1 MVGIL
6 IAVVVLVGVIA
17 AADLLLSFALIR
29 RVAALQTQ
37 DANVSGPAVGREVG
51 QFRVPLLGGGEF
63 SRDSLAAPRVL
74 AVFLTTS
81 CEPCR
86 RAITELSAMPG
97 PLPWPLY
104 VVIIRTDAPGA
115 EETAD
120 DALEVAGQMPAGSR
134 VGVIAAA
141 EAPLEAFGID
151 GYPTVLTV
159 EDGIIR
165 ASGFRVAALLDGVS
179 R

>member
-17 AADLLLSFALIR
+17 CADLLLSFALIR
-29 RVAALQTQ
+29 RVAALQAQ
-37 DANVSGPAVGREVG
+37 GPGVSGPAVGREVG

-63 SRDSLAAPRVL
+63 SRDHLAAPRTL

-86 RAITELSAMPG
+86 RAITELSTMPG

-104 VVIIRTDAPGA
+104 VVIIRTDADD
-115 EETAD
+115 D

-151 GYPTVLTV
+151 GYPTVLTI

>member
-1 MVGIL
+1 MTGIL

-17 AADLLLSFALIR
+17 CANLLISFALIR
-29 RVAALQTQ
+29 RVATLQREGTA
-37 DANVSGPAVGREVG
+37 DVSGPAVGREVG

-63 SRDSLAAPRVL
+63 SRDHLAAPRTL

-86 RAITELSAMPG
+86 RAITELAAMGG

-104 VVIIRTDAPGA
+104 IVIIRTDADD
-115 EETAD
+115 D
-120 DALEVAGQMPAGSR
+120 DALKVAGQMPAGSQ
-134 VGVIAAA
+134 VGVITAS

-151 GYPTVLTV
+151 GYPTVLTI

>member
-1 MVGIL
+1 VIGIL

-17 AADLLLSFALIR
+17 CADLLISFALIR
-29 RVAALQTQ
+29 RVAALQSRGGTE
-37 DANVSGPAVGREVG
+37 ASGPAVGREVG

-63 SRDSLAAPRVL
+63 SRPSLDAQRTLV
-74 AVFLTTS
+74 VFLTTS

-86 RAITELSAMPG
+86 RAIAELSTMAG

-104 VVIIRTDAPGA
+104 VIIIETDSAA
-115 EETAD
+115 AVD
-120 DALEVAGQMPAGSR
+120 AVDALEVAGQMPTGSR
-134 VGVIAAA
+134 VGVITAS

-165 ASGFRVAALLDGVS
+165 ASGFRVAALAAA
-179 R
+179 

>member
-6 IAVVVLVGVIA
+6 IALVVLVGVIA
-17 AADLLLSFALIR
+17 CADLLISFALIR
-29 RVAALQTQ
+29 RVAALQAQGTPEL
-37 DANVSGPAVGREVG
+37 SGPAVGREVG

-63 SRDSLAAPRVL
+63 SRDQLAAPRTL

-86 RAITELSAMPG
+86 KAITELSVMPG

-104 VVIIRTDAPGA
+104 VVIIATDADD
-115 EETAD
+115 D
-120 DALEVAGQMPAGSR
+120 DAFEVAGQMPAGSR
-134 VGVIAAA
+134 VGVITAA

-151 GYPTVLTV
+151 GYPTVLTI

>member
-1 MVGIL
+1 MTGIL

-17 AADLLLSFALIR
+17 AADLLISFALIR
-29 RVAALQTQ
+29 RVAALQTRGA
-37 DANVSGPAVGREVG
+37 DVSGPAVGHQVG

-74 AVFLTTS
+74 TVFLTTS

-86 RAITELSAMPG
+86 QAIAELTAMPG
-97 PLPWPLY
+97 ALPWPLY
-104 VVIIRTDAPGA
+104 VIIIRTDADD
-115 EETAD
+115 D
-120 DALEVAGQMPAGSR
+120 DALEAAGQMPAGSR
-134 VGVIAAA
+134 VGVITTA

-151 GYPTVLTV
+151 GYPTVLTI
-159 EDGIIR
+159 EDGIVR

>member
-6 IAVVVLVGVIA
+6 IALVVLVGVIA
-17 AADLLLSFALIR
+17 CADLLISFALIR
-29 RVAALQTQ
+29 RVAALQAQGT
-37 DANVSGPAVGREVG
+37 AELSGPAIGREVG

-63 SRDSLAAPRVL
+63 SRDQLAAPRTL

-86 RAITELSAMPG
+86 KAITELSVMPG

-104 VVIIRTDAPGA
+104 VVIIATD
-115 EETAD
+115 AD
-120 DALEVAGQMPAGSR
+120 DAFEVAAQMPAGSR
-134 VGVIAAA
+134 VGVITAA

-151 GYPTVLTV
+151 GYPTVLTI

>member
-1 MVGIL
+1 MTAIL
-6 IAVVVLVGVIA
+6 IAVVALVGVIA
-17 AADLLLSFALIR
+17 CADLLISFALIR
-29 RVAALQTQ
+29 RVAALQAQ
-37 DANVSGPAVGREVG
+37 GPGVSGPAVGREVG
-51 QFRVPLLGGGEF
+51 QFRVPLLDGGEF
-63 SRDSLAAPRVL
+63 SREQLAAPRVL

-86 RAITELSAMPG
+86 QAITELSAMGG

-104 VVIIRTDAPGA
+104 VVIIRTDADD
-115 EETAD
+115 D
-120 DALEVAGQMPAGSR
+120 DALDVAAGMPAGSR
-134 VGVIAAA
+134 VGVITAA

>member
-6 IAVVVLVGVIA
+6 IAMVVLVGVIA
-17 AADLLLSFALIR
+17 CADLLISFALIR
-29 RVAALQTQ
+29 RVAALQPQ
-37 DANVSGPAVGREVG
+37 GAELSGPAPGREVG

-63 SRDSLAAPRVL
+63 SRETLAAPRTL

-86 RAITELSAMPG
+86 RAITELSTMPG
-97 PLPWPLY
+97 PLLWPLY
-104 VVIIRTDAPGA
+104 VVIIRTDADD
-115 EETAD
+115 D
-120 DALEVAGQMPAGSR
+120 DALGVADQMPAGSR
-134 VGVIAAA
+134 VGVIAAS

-151 GYPTVLTV
+151 GYPTVLTI

>member
-1 MVGIL
+1 MP
-6 IAVVVLVGVIA
+6 VL
-17 AADLLLSFALIR
+17 
-29 RVAALQTQ
+29 
-37 DANVSGPAVGREVG
+37 P
-51 QFRVPLLGGGEF
+51 
-63 SRDSLAAPRVL
+63 AAPRTL

-86 RAITELSAMPG
+86 RAITELSTMPG

-104 VVIIRTDAPGA
+104 VVIIRTDADD
-115 EETAD
+115 D

-151 GYPTVLTV
+151 GYPTVLTI

>member
-1 MVGIL
+1 MAGIL

-17 AADLLLSFALIR
+17 GADLLLSFALIR
-29 RVAALQTQ
+29 RVAALQ
-37 DANVSGPAVGREVG
+37 ARGPELSGPAIGREVG

-63 SRDSLAAPRVL
+63 SRDHLAAPRTL
-74 AVFLTTS
+74 AVFLTTN

-86 RAITELSAMPG
+86 RAITQLAAMPG

-104 VVIIRTDAPGA
+104 VVIIRTGA
-115 EETAD
+115 QDD
-120 DALEVAGQMPAGSR
+120 DAVEVAGQMPAGSR

-151 GYPTVLTV
+151 GYPTVLTI
-159 EDGIIR
+159 EDGVIR

>member
-1 MVGIL
+1 MTGIL
-6 IAVVVLVGVIA
+6 IAVVVLVGMIA
-17 AADLLLSFALIR
+17 CANLLISFALIR
-29 RVAALQTQ
+29 RVAALQTRGPE
-37 DANVSGPAVGREVG
+37 VTGPAIGREVG

-63 SRDSLAAPRVL
+63 SRDQLAAPRTL

-86 RAITELSAMPG
+86 RAITELAAMPG

-104 VVIIRTDAPGA
+104 VVIIRTDADD
-115 EETAD
+115 D

-134 VGVIAAA
+134 VGVITTA

-151 GYPTVLTV
+151 GYPTVLTI

-179 R
+179 H

>member
-1 MVGIL
+1 MTGIL

-17 AADLLLSFALIR
+17 CTNLLISFALIR
-29 RVAALQTQ
+29 RVAALQTRGPE
-37 DANVSGPAVGREVG
+37 VTGPAIGREVG

-63 SRDSLAAPRVL
+63 SRDHLAAPRTL

-86 RAITELSAMPG
+86 RAITELAAMSG

-104 VVIIRTDAPGA
+104 VVIIRTDADD
-115 EETAD
+115 D

-151 GYPTVLTV
+151 GYPTVLTI

>member
-1 MVGIL
+1 MTGIL

-17 AADLLLSFALIR
+17 CADLLISFALIR
-29 RVAALQTQ
+29 RVAALQARGPQ
-37 DANVSGPAVGREVG
+37 LSGPAIGREVG

-63 SRDSLAAPRVL
+63 SRDHLAAPRTL

-104 VVIIRTDAPGA
+104 VILIRTDADD
-115 EETAD
+115 D
-120 DALEVAGQMPAGSR
+120 DAVEVAGQMPAGSR
-134 VGVIAAA
+134 VGIIAAA

-151 GYPTVLTV
+151 GYPTVLTI

-165 ASGFRVAALLDGVS
+165 ASGFRVAALLEGVS

>member
-1 MVGIL
+1 MTGIL

-17 AADLLLSFALIR
+17 CADLLISFALIR
-29 RVAALQTQ
+29 RVATLQGQ
-37 DANVSGPAVGREVG
+37 EAGVSGPAVGHQVG
-51 QFRVPLLGGGEF
+51 QFRVPLLDGGEF

-86 RAITELSAMPG
+86 KAITELSAMAG
-97 PLPWPLY
+97 ALPWPLY
-104 VVIIRTDAPGA
+104 VIIIRTDAA
-115 EETAD
+115 DD
-120 DALEVAGQMPAGSR
+120 DALDVAASMPAGSR
-134 VGVIAAA
+134 VGVVSTA

-159 EDGIIR
+159 EDGTVR